1 MADISRYSVLNLMR
15 SSTDV
20 IHNLLFVCHYFILW
34 CQVLNICLCPL
45 YPALHMTPVYEEEV
59 HAPIFI
65 LAASLFPQR
74 KSGLEYFISK
84 VYGSLEQPCWLSGA
98 EVLILTMAMQCKSCE
113 LIEGYMY
120 YREPTSRTRFLISVN
135 WKFLNHSTHKIGG
148 LHWWFNMSSKMTTSW
163 PWKEL
168 HTDSVVKPRLHVCS
182 TCNPAYLRVN
192 LDKADL
198 IQEVLAVV
206 VEEVGEQPDCL
217 HLLAGVSIRVTCR
230 DASIA
235 ASTSCSYCFICQC

>member
-1 MADISRYSVLNLMR
+1 MQNNYVSVCLLGMRSCNMADISRYSVLNLMR

-65 LAASLFPQR
+65 LAASLSPQR

-113 LIEGYMY
+113 LIEGYSLCTI
-120 YREPTSRTRFLISVN
+120 ENLPQELD
-135 WKFLNHSTHKIGG
+135 
-148 LHWWFNMSSKMTTSW
+148 SW
-163 PWKEL
+163 
-168 HTDSVVKPRLHVCS
+168 
-182 TCNPAYLRVN
+182 Y
-192 LDKADL
+192 
-198 IQEVLAVV
+198 Q
-206 VEEVGEQPDCL
+206 
-217 HLLAGVSIRVTCR
+217 
-230 DASIA
+230 
-235 ASTSCSYCFICQC
+235 

>member
-1 MADISRYSVLNLMR
+1 MHPHPRLSNSWKTIMFRDHTFFWLTLYFLPKNMPKNTYYIQNHTYWSKYLFLEGLPQKPWIMQNNYVSVCLLGMRSCNMADISRYSVLNLMR

-65 LAASLFPQR
+65 LAASLSPQR

-98 EVLILTMAMQCKSCE
+98 EVLVLTMAMQCKSCE
-113 LIEGYMY
+113 LIEGYTI
-120 YREPTSRTRFLISVN
+120 ENLPQELD
-135 WKFLNHSTHKIGG
+135 
-148 LHWWFNMSSKMTTSW
+148 SW
-163 PWKEL
+163 
-168 HTDSVVKPRLHVCS
+168 
-182 TCNPAYLRVN
+182 Y
-192 LDKADL
+192 
-198 IQEVLAVV
+198 Q
-206 VEEVGEQPDCL
+206 
-217 HLLAGVSIRVTCR
+217 
-230 DASIA
+230 
-235 ASTSCSYCFICQC
+235 

>member
-1 MADISRYSVLNLMR
+1 MQNNYVSVCLLGMRSCNMADISRYSVLNLMR

-65 LAASLFPQR
+65 LAASLSPQR

-98 EVLILTMAMQCKSCE
+98 EVLILTMVMQCKSCE

-168 HTDSVVKPRLHVCS
+168 HDRQRCQTSLTCLLHVQPCIPPCQS
-182 TCNPAYLRVN
+182 WQSRSGLRSAGHSGGGGGGAAWLPAPPGWC
-192 LDKADL
+192 
-198 IQEVLAVV
+198 QH
-206 VEEVGEQPDCL
+206 QS
-217 HLLAGVSIRVTCR
+217 HL
-230 DASIA
+230 
-235 ASTSCSYCFICQC
+235 